1 MGRFTPIAG
10 AETALTREFGKHVF
24 EIAKLL
30 RVAHNLVEFGWHS
43 RPAGLLSF
51 PWPSIGLTASPP
63 SSAKLR
69 CHRLVFGLLFW
80 SGKTVGER
88 RFRMIEISFPDQ
100 TAAQATE
107 LVRELRQALLRDG
120 AKPEGISLGR
130 SDPQAMSHADYLQIA
145 LNTWQSVEPIAHNVG
160 IALTAFHVAQ
170 LACEVCLPARAGIR
184 IKTPAGKEFWL
195 SAGEIDATK
204 LEKILSALTSDEQH
218 G

>member
-1 MGRFTPIAG
+1 
-10 AETALTREFGKHVF
+10 
-24 EIAKLL
+24 
-30 RVAHNLVEFGWHS
+30 
-43 RPAGLLSF
+43 
-51 PWPSIGLTASPP
+51 
-63 SSAKLR
+63 
-69 CHRLVFGLLFW
+69 
-80 SGKTVGER
+80 
-88 RFRMIEISFPDQ
+88 MIEISFPDQ

-145 LNTWQSVEPIAHNVG
+145 LNTWQSVEPIAHSVG
-160 IALTAFHVAQ
+160 IALTAFHVA
-170 LACEVCLPARAGIR
+170 
-184 IKTPAGKEFWL
+184 KEFWL